1 MPVWAD
7 SLASQGIMK
16 ISKKISLDS
25 MVSLMVPPIYY
36 EIIDTRHRFELRN
49 AVISFHDVKS
59 TPVSKFRV
67 FFESPNAPN
76 DKQVDG

>member
-1 MPVWAD
+1 MEDRWIEGGGRREGGREEARKERVA
-7 SLASQGIMK
+7 A
-16 ISKKISLDS
+16 
-25 MVSLMVPPIYY
+25 
-36 EIIDTRHRFELRN
+36 RHRFELRN
-49 AVISFHDVKS
+49 AVISFRDVKS